1 MDKLLVHSQSIIKR
15 GISAAI
21 QDDKTVA
28 KERWRVS
35 KDQNLFRNSICE
47 IISFDDWT
55 VVFVL
60 PLLRPSHHLV
70 SWSSSRPVVVRRC
83 LLYHVESICTLLP
96 SPFVAVDK
104 ETTCLQLKAL
114 RRRALHPS
122 SLKNVIVACEPAVA
136 PLHPICRKSSLNA
149 EDGDDDDDDE
159 AGVAKD
165 NRPRD
170 KSTMKRMMAV
180 DGALFIVGWWSCR
193 RRRQD

>member
-70 SWSSSRPVVVRRC
+70 SWSSSRPIVVRRC

-96 SPFVAVDK
+96 SPFVAVEK

-114 RRRALHPS
+114 RRRALHPVWRTS
-122 SLKNVIVACEPAVA
+122 SLHAN
-136 PLHPICRKSSLNA
+136 PLWLHSLCRKSSLNA
-149 EDGDDDDDDE
+149 ED
-159 AGVAKD
+159 ATV
-165 NRPRD
+165 
-170 KSTMKRMMAV
+170 TMTMRRGWQRITGHAIKARWR
-180 DGALFIVGWWSCR
+180 GWWP
-193 RRRQD
+193 